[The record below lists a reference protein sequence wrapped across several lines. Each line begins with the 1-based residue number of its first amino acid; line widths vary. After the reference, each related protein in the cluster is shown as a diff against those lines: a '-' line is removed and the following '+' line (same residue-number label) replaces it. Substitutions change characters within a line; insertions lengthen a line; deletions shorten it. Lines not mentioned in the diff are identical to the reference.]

1 MKYYSKYFVK
11 TTMLVLTALFP
22 FSFKTFIFNK
32 KIHIKLI
39 ICTLLLFNLSLQ
51 AQTNPSTFTSGDK
64 VDYYPGGVFSSIL
77 ADNNDA
83 NPTNEV
89 SDLKTSGEDNT
100 PLMTTGDVVA
110 YRNTG
115 TQGGTMYDIIAT
127 IISVVP
133 YSGTIDTAPVVATT
147 TYTTGNVT
155 DGNGHFP
162 YFVMPTGTG
171 SKVGF
176 AVAPSNVFGGTSAEY
191 SATIKLEFFE
201 AGTYSGNGTGTP
213 IEISPIF
220 EMLDI
225 DFDPNLTGTEKKEF
239 VTLYKNDFENLY
251 FSNNTFLSDITS
263 GTNAV
268 TVISSDSNNVSPLIT
283 DEQLAIR
290 VDTNGITD
298 ITFTIGSKSG
308 HEGPAFR
315 VQSIQPV
322 LIDDTEVGTA
332 ISGNPISANN
342 DSGSVNKGY
351 GGTAIAN
358 VVANDKLNSTSTTI
372 GTSAGQVTLS
382 QTSSTNAGIVLN
394 TSTGEITVTTT
405 VPAGTY
411 SVVYEICEAGASPA
425 NCDSATA
432 IVNVVLD
439 TDNDGVPDAT
449 DEDDDNDGILD
460 TEECTSVLT
469 YNDSFEI
476 PDLQAETPDLVSKI
490 DGDGDTEIDFLIN
503 QTSVEGW
510 VTTDTN
516 TFDIAFDA
524 FNASDGDQS
533 IDLYGT
539 PSATGIQ
546 KTFSGFTE
554 GIPVAFSLD
563 YSSVAGLFEA
573 TISVDYGD
581 GPIFITTL
589 QPNNIATSDSPNTAG
604 SRIASIV
611 WASYTAN
618 LLPTSTG
625 DIKIIIQSTSL
636 GSGQSGVLID
646 NVTLSQ
652 PTCPDTDGDSI
663 PNHLDSD
670 SDNDGCSDADE
681 AYFVLGS
688 NPDADTDNNGY
699 YGTGVPIVNMTTGR
713 IDGLTYTTTP
723 NAYYLD
729 AAVNTCND
737 SDNDGVP
744 DALDLDSD
752 NDGILDSVEINLN
765 CPSTDYI
772 DLGTTFTNTTTGT
785 NGGNSSGTTSNLY
798 TFEGVEASFSFETT
812 NSATWA
818 SGVASAGPTNGI
830 DGNYINVQPINTKFP
845 LGSYYPADAANI
857 DVAVY
862 KLTFT
867 KPVHNLEFKWGGL
880 DNDDRVD
887 FTANLNGTNVPLTIT
902 NNTLP
907 SNSYTI
913 SGQSVTSTN
922 AGSNAPNNSVI
933 VSLTGPVTEIIF
945 VAGKN
950 NLINTASNVTMQLFE
965 LKYCLAT
972 DTDNDGIPNYLDL
985 DSDGD
990 GISDVIEAGG
1000 TDTDGDSMA
1009 DGGAGITPTTSGIPS
1024 SAGTGQTPTSTDT
1037 DGIPN
1042 YLDLDSDNDGIYDIL
1057 EAGGT
1062 DDNVDGI
1069 VDNTSDSDNDG
1080 LADIYDGS
1088 CVSTNSGAAVLNA
1101 VATSTS
1107 AGSFTTPNNATG
1119 STGTTDTAAATSL
1132 FAGTSKLV
1140 LDMGALVD
1148 AGSTI
1153 RVYMAHATGGTQG
1166 GQIHQTDASGNTIGS
1181 IIDSYNISGSTI
1193 TTVTATTNTATQ
1205 YIQISTYYNNVE
1217 IYGIEIDYNI
1227 PPDCSGTALVPPET
1241 TSGTPDYLN
1250 TDSDGDL
1257 CTDAKEAGFTDANN
1271 DGLVD
1276 GTGGFTATGKVIGSD
1291 GYAGT
1296 SASVTDSTNNFAC
1309 LDSDLDGV
1317 LDINDLDDDNDGIL
1331 DSVELSTC
1339 AITKVEWYHNSPE
1352 TPNAGTVN
1360 TFVGDSDYATY
1371 EDQALISSPNFTS
1384 APNISFNELEQTGF
1398 VNNKF
1403 TYIISNATEATFT
1416 AAKAANKY
1424 VQVSYTPAV
1433 DLIASE
1439 IKLGWS
1445 TGAATANDDTFGN
1458 FDMAVEMDT
1467 NPSFESPTV
1476 KDQDFHIGEMIIDGY
1491 LQYEIPTTDYL
1502 VAGTTYYFRIYI
1514 YNNQNGT
1521 GFTRFD
1527 DISFEHRLI
1536 CDADAD
1542 GIPNHLDLD
1551 SDNDGITDVIEA
1563 GGTDANQDGKADD
1576 DDDNVS
1582 NTASNGI
1589 PTSAGAGLTP
1599 TTTDSDDL
1607 PDFLDIDADNDG
1619 IPDNIEAQPTSPYIA
1634 PSGIGSSITDINKN
1648 GVDDNYEVGGIG
1660 IIPVNTDVS
1669 NDAIPDYQDSD
1680 SDNDG
1685 IPDINENGDTDNIL
1699 AGTDADSDGLDDNFD
1714 DFTDIP
1720 TTGFTV
1726 NNGINPPSAANLG
1739 DEDGDLGSGGEVDY
1753 RDFKDSDNDGIS
1765 DANDLDDDND
1775 GIPDSIENSSCAIEE
1790 KTEVVEILTED
1801 FGTGTARETNAY
1813 ILNHTYQPTGDIQ
1826 DGFYAV
1832 ASSLTS
1838 DLASFNRT
1846 NLTGD
1851 KDANVDQYTGPDNGS
1866 TNGRYLVINLKNQL
1880 DIEFY
1885 RQTLSN
1891 LIVGQDYRFRVDLA
1905 GICDGCD
1912 DAPIFELE
1920 IENPSGVIVEQLS
1933 SASLN
1938 VANDD
1943 VWKRVVLNF
1952 TAATTSLDI
1961 VIINHQPDGADG
1973 NDVGVDN
1980 IVLATLE
1987 CPNTLDSD
1995 NDGII
2000 NSLDLDSD
2008 NDGIPDLVE
2017 AGGVDT
2023 DGNGRVDD
2031 VNANGTLINDL
2042 DGDGLDDRYDADSGA
2057 STNII
2062 TNPDTDGDG
2071 IKDFLDLD
2079 ADNDG
2084 IPDIVEAGGTDANG
2098 DGKADGFIDNDK
2110 DGFNDLVDGD
2120 TNNDGTSDNILN
2132 ALITTGDDA
2141 NNDGVPDSYPN
2152 KDTDNDGIPNHADLD
2167 ADNDGIAD
2175 IVEAGGTDVNGDG
2188 RADNFIDV
2196 DKDGFN
2202 DIVDGDP
2209 TNILAVGV
2217 DTVGANTGNAL
2228 IVTGTDG
2235 NNDGKPDTYPNG
2247 DTDKD
2252 GVLDIYDLDADND
2265 GIPDVVEAG
2274 GTDENGDGKADN
2286 FVDADNDG
2294 FNDIVD
2300 GDPTNAL
2307 AFGIDTVGA
2316 NTSNVLIATGL
2327 DANGDGKPDSIPTG
2341 DTDGDGIRDNLDL
2354 DADNDG
2360 IPDVIEAGGTDA
2372 NGDGRADD
2380 FIDTDKDGFN
2390 DVLDGDPT
2398 NALPNGTDTAGA
2410 NTVNALILTSLDTD
2424 GDGNPD
2430 SYPTG
2435 DTDNDG
2441 IPNYLDLDADND
2453 GIADA
2458 VEAGGTDENGDGRA
2472 DDFVDADKDG
2482 FNDAVDGDPTNV
2494 LASGTDTA
2502 GANTTDTLI
2511 LSGEDANG
2519 DGNPDTYSTGDTD
2532 NDGIPNHLDLDA
2544 DNDGIADVVE
2554 AGGTDV
2560 NGDGRADNFIDAD
2573 NDGFN
2578 DVVDGDPTNALT
2590 FGTDT
2595 AGANTSNVLI
2605 VTSADTDG
2613 DGNPDTY
2620 PNGDNDNDGI
2630 LDHLDLDAD
2639 NDGIADVVEAGG
2651 TDANGDGRAD
2661 NFVDADNDGFN
2672 DIIDGDPTNALA
2684 VGTDTSG
2691 ANTDNVL
2698 IITSNDSDGDGK
2710 PESYINGD
2718 TDNDGILDIYDLDA
2732 DNDGIADVVEAG
2744 GTDVNGDG
2752 RADNFIDAD
2761 NDGFNDVIDGDPTN
2775 ALAIG
2780 IDTAGANTSNAL
2792 ILTGADTDAT
2802 KDGKPNSYPNGDTD
2816 KDGILDH
2823 LDLDADNDG
2832 IADVVEA
2839 GGTDENGDGRADNF
2853 VDTDKDGFN
2862 DIVDGDPTNILA
2874 VGTDTA
2880 GTNTSDAL
2888 IVTGTDAN
2896 GDGNPDSYP
2905 NGDTDND
2912 DIPNHLDLDA
2922 DNDGI
2927 PDVVEAGGT
2936 DANGDGRA
2944 DNFVDADND
2953 GFNDVVDGDPT
2964 NALAVGTDTV
2974 GTNTA
2979 NALISTSADSDG
2991 DGNPDTYPNGDTDKD
3006 GILDHLDLDADNDG
3020 IADVVEVG
3028 GTDENGDGRA
3038 DNFVDADNDGFNDV
3052 VDGDPTNALA
3062 IGIDTAGANTSN
3074 ALILTGADT
3083 DATKDGKPNSYPYGD
3098 TDKDGILDH
3107 LDLDADND
3115 GIPDVVEAGGTDEN
3129 GDGRA
3134 DNFVDADN
3142 DGFNDVVDGDPTNVL
3157 AVGTDTSGTNTSD
3170 ALIVTGTDANGD
3182 GNPDTY
3188 PNGDTDKDGI
3198 PNHLDLDAD
3207 NDGIADVVEAGGTDA
3222 NGDGRAD
3229 DFVDAD
3235 NDGFNDIVDGDPTN
3249 ILTVGTD
3256 TNGANTSD
3264 ALILTGTDANG
3275 DGNPDTYPNGDTDA
3289 DGILDH
3295 LDLDADNDGIADVVE
3310 AGGTDANG
3318 DGRADNF
3325 IDADNDGFNDVVDG
3339 DPTNALVVGTDTVGT
3354 NTTNTLIITSND
3366 SDGNGKPES
3375 YINGDTDKDGILNH
3389 LDLDADN
3396 DGIADV
3402 IEAGGTD
3409 TDRDGK
3415 ADGILDVD
3423 NDGFNDLVDG
3433 DPTNSLV
3440 KGTDSA
3446 GTNTANALIVTS
3458 ADDNNDGRPTSYL
3471 KGDADTDGKPNFLD
3485 IDADDDGIP
3494 DNIEGQPS
3502 VGYISPSEVVTG
3514 TIGIIDTNN
3523 NGVDDK
3529 YEVGGIGFIP
3539 ENTDGTDNPDYLD
3552 SDSDNDGVLD
3562 IKENGDTNHLLMD
3575 LNGLVDTDGDGL
3587 NNTFDDNTTNTN
3599 GATVNDGVGSNDK
3612 IIDEASLED
3621 AFGDT
3626 DNDFNPG
3633 AGDLDYRD
3641 IPDPADVMIT
3651 QVYQFG
3657 DEKWIEITNIGEI
3670 DIPANT
3676 IKIQLYKDKT
3686 IAQMIAAPLTEPTVS
3701 SITVGTILLKGKS
3714 VLFKNTTNSIVPDET
3729 NSGVTTVTSAAVDL
3743 LTDLSR
3749 DETDQTTLNSSNDI
3763 ITLST
3768 GIGAYSWNNRYDI
3781 ASNIGNKTSVVRID
3795 ERLTTNKDY
3804 DVTEWVV
3811 FIDDA
3816 ITPYQPV
3823 GTEAADIADIV
3834 RHPQDPLISEITSSS
3849 IEANTLLGLHRI
3861 DITTSNS
3868 SSNTWTNGFPDR
3880 SRSVVIDQDFEHTTN
3895 RLSARKLKVDTGVK
3909 LAVTDQLLVVTNNIT
3924 LDGNIRLVGTSQ
3936 LVQTHTTIPQISGT
3950 GKLLVDQNSETPSL
3964 YRYGYMSSPVNSS
3977 GFIYLIKDV
3986 LKDGTT
3992 PLDATSTVGTQV
4004 AKNINFIS
4012 GYDGDTTDPISL
4024 ADYWIYTYSPESN
4037 GRSNWTHK
4045 NEDKPIDRGDGYI
4058 FKGPGEVLQNYTFVG
4073 TPNDGEFYT
4082 VVGIGANEDY
4092 LIGNPF
4098 PSAMNARKFMEDN
4111 DGSIKQ
4117 TLYFWEHH
4125 ESAIGE
4131 GNGIDGHIFGGYIGG
4146 YATLNL
4152 STGTAASAIAEN
4164 SSNGTSGLG
4173 GGTYKEPEPYIA
4185 IAQGFFVEGNGTGG
4199 VIKFDNSQRAYVTEG
4214 TESIFFK
4221 GSAKSSKAKT
4231 GLLPIIKLG
4240 FEFKNTEDLLLHN
4253 QIAISFQETNS
4264 FDYDKGYDSEIY
4276 EVGKTDFYWK
4286 FPEDETKYV
4295 IAGVQEISNELEVPL
4310 EIIMDYSGQVTLMV
4324 DEIINIDNGIYIT
4337 DKLTGTSYNVKQ
4349 GRTTLT
4355 LEKGLYTG
4363 RFVLAFKETSALSVE
4378 DDILAGYTSIYADNE
4393 NHNIVISKNQ
4403 DIEINKVELF
4413 DILGKK
4419 VSLWKIKEQKST
4431 YQLEIKKQIPTGI
4444 YIVKM
4449 KTNKGEMNKKVVI
4462 E

>member
-1 MKYYSKYFVK
+1 MKPFSKYFVK
-11 TTMLVLTALFP
+11 TTMLFP

-283 DEQLAIR
+283 DEQLAVR

-652 PTCPDTDGDSI
+652 PTCPDTDRDSI

-1024 SAGTGQTPTSTDT
+1024 SAGTGNTPPDTDT
-1037 DGIPN
+1037 DNIPN

-1062 DDNVDGI
+1062 DDNADGI
-1069 VDNTSDSDNDG
+1069 ADNTSDSDNDG

-1088 CVSTNSGAAVLNA
+1088 CVTPATPATTKY
-1101 VATSTS
+1101 ATSITASNEFSNTQNAIGSPGSSASSGPIGYPGPGPYFIVLGFDETLPDGTELTISLGSSSGTS
-1107 AGSFTTPNNATG
+1107 EIRFRQSNAAGVDAAQVNYQNQSVNTTGPTNFTYTINSNGTDHVKIQTYSQNGALLYGVEYTIPATPAGSC
-1119 STGTTDTAAATSL
+1119 
-1132 FAGTSKLV
+1132 AGTYL
-1140 LDMGALVD
+1140 
-1148 AGSTI
+1148 T
-1153 RVYMAHATGGTQG
+1153 
-1166 GQIHQTDASGNTIGS
+1166 
-1181 IIDSYNISGSTI
+1181 
-1193 TTVTATTNTATQ
+1193 
-1205 YIQISTYYNNVE
+1205 
-1217 IYGIEIDYNI
+1217 
-1227 PPDCSGTALVPPET
+1227 PPET

-1339 AITKVEWYHNSPE
+1339 TITKVEWNHNSPE
-1352 TPNAGTVN
+1352 TPNAATVN
-1360 TFVGDSDYATY
+1360 TNNAGDSDYATY
-1371 EDQALISSPNFTS
+1371 EDQTLISSPNFTS
-1384 APNISFNELEQTGF
+1384 APNISFSELEQTGYE
-1398 VNNKF
+1398 NNKN

-1502 VAGTTYYFRIYI
+1502 VAGTTYYFRFYI

-1576 DDDNVS
+1576 DDNNVS

-2132 ALITTGDDA
+2132 ALIATGNDT

-2209 TNILAVGV
+2209 TNILAVGI
-2217 DTVGANTGNAL
+2217 DTVGANTDNAL

-2274 GTDENGDGKADN
+2274 GTDENGDGKADD

-2327 DANGDGKPDSIPTG
+2327 DTNGDGKPDSIPTG

-2718 TDNDGILDIYDLDA
+2718 TDNDGIL
-2732 DNDGIADVVEAG
+2732 
-2744 GTDVNGDG
+2744 
-2752 RADNFIDAD
+2752 
-2761 NDGFNDVIDGDPTN
+2761 
-2775 ALAIG
+2775 
-2780 IDTAGANTSNAL
+2780 
-2792 ILTGADTDAT
+2792 
-2802 KDGKPNSYPNGDTD
+2802 
-2816 KDGILDH
+2816 
-2823 LDLDADNDG
+2823 
-2832 IADVVEA
+2832 
-2839 GGTDENGDGRADNF
+2839 
-2853 VDTDKDGFN
+2853 
-2862 DIVDGDPTNILA
+2862 
-2874 VGTDTA
+2874 
-2880 GTNTSDAL
+2880 
-2888 IVTGTDAN
+2888 
-2896 GDGNPDSYP
+2896 
-2905 NGDTDND
+2905 
-2912 DIPNHLDLDA
+2912 
-2922 DNDGI
+2922 
-2927 PDVVEAGGT
+2927 
-2936 DANGDGRA
+2936 
-2944 DNFVDADND
+2944 
-2953 GFNDVVDGDPT
+2953 
-2964 NALAVGTDTV
+2964 
-2974 GTNTA
+2974 
-2979 NALISTSADSDG
+2979 
-2991 DGNPDTYPNGDTDKD
+2991 
-3006 GILDHLDLDADNDG
+3006 
-3020 IADVVEVG
+3020 
-3028 GTDENGDGRA
+3028 
-3038 DNFVDADNDGFNDV
+3038 
-3052 VDGDPTNALA
+3052 
-3062 IGIDTAGANTSN
+3062 
-3074 ALILTGADT
+3074 
-3083 DATKDGKPNSYPYGD
+3083 
-3098 TDKDGILDH
+3098 
-3107 LDLDADND
+3107 
-3115 GIPDVVEAGGTDEN
+3115 
-3129 GDGRA
+3129 
-3134 DNFVDADN
+3134 
-3142 DGFNDVVDGDPTNVL
+3142 
-3157 AVGTDTSGTNTSD
+3157 
-3170 ALIVTGTDANGD
+3170 
-3182 GNPDTY
+3182 
-3188 PNGDTDKDGI
+3188 
-3198 PNHLDLDAD
+3198 
-3207 NDGIADVVEAGGTDA
+3207 
-3222 NGDGRAD
+3222 
-3229 DFVDAD
+3229 
-3235 NDGFNDIVDGDPTN
+3235 
-3249 ILTVGTD
+3249 
-3256 TNGANTSD
+3256 
-3264 ALILTGTDANG
+3264 
-3275 DGNPDTYPNGDTDA
+3275 
-3289 DGILDH
+3289 
-3295 LDLDADNDGIADVVE
+3295 
-3310 AGGTDANG
+3310 
-3318 DGRADNF
+3318 
-3325 IDADNDGFNDVVDG
+3325 
-3339 DPTNALVVGTDTVGT
+3339 
-3354 NTTNTLIITSND
+3354 
-3366 SDGNGKPES
+3366 
-3375 YINGDTDKDGILNH
+3375 NH

-3440 KGTDSA
+3440 KGTDTA
-3446 GTNTANALIVTS
+3446 GTNTTNALIITS
-3458 ADDNNDGRPTSYL
+3458 ADDNSDGKPTSYL

-3502 VGYISPSEVVTG
+3502 VGYISPSEVVNG

-3529 YEVGGIGFIP
+3529 YEVGSIGFIP

-3562 IKENGDTNHLLMD
+3562 IEENGDTNHLLMD

-3587 NNTFDDNTTNTN
+3587 NDTFDNNTNDTN

-3612 IIDEASLED
+3612 ILDEASLED

-3823 GTEAADIADIV
+3823 GTETADIADIV

-4286 FPEDETKYV
+4286 FSEDETKYV

-4324 DEIINIDNGIYIT
+4324 DEIINVDNGIYIT